1 MSIRV
6 SSNQMVYGYQK
17 QLNDANT
24 RQTSL
29 LEQGDGSKLHRP
41 SDNPVDY
48 SKFIRY
54 DTSLNENEQYTDNV
68 NTALAWMKSSDA
80 ALVNMTAIQTTFKEK
95 TIAAA
100 NDTNNTG
107 DMAAIGKEMMAEI
120 QELVSLGNTMQG
132 DSYVFGGQ
140 TDLTRPFSM
149 SERQIDRGLAKTLD
163 ETQQGFFSGDNGVEE
178 TGTLRQML
186 SLTGS
191 DGNTYYLNTK
201 DGYIY
206 TKDFVEN
213 GYKDKL
219 ADDASANV
227 DPATDAVGQIN
238 NASDFSVSA
247 FFKNTGE
254 IINKNYAAV
263 GANDDFST
271 APTELKNITIKNADN
286 TTATLSFKF
295 DTVKQQIVSFT
306 GDQKY
311 VSMVKKNGTTEPAAD
326 TVNVTAKEIFGM
338 DIFDDPSSGNAP
350 SGTAMLNQM
359 LTVHAKV
366 VGDDH
371 IWLDTDGVTVADE
384 AHAQTVKTET
394 KLGARTQLYNSV
406 STMLT
411 TQNEIITGDITDTS
425 STDVARLAVKLMQEQ
440 TIYNMSL
447 SLGARILPQSLADY
461 L

>member
-149 SERQIDRGLAKTLD
+149 SENEISRGLAKTLD

-371 IWLDTDGVTVADE
+371 AWLDTDGVTVADE

>member
-48 SKFIRY
+48 AKFIRY

-100 NDTNNTG
+100 NDTNNPT

-120 QELVSLGNTMQG
+120 QEIVSLGNTMQG

-140 TDLTRPFSM
+140 KDLTKPFEISDSKM
-149 SERQIDRGLAKTLD
+149 QRGLTKTLD
-163 ETQQGFFSGDNGVEE
+163 ETQQGFFAGANGVEE

-191 DGNTYYLNTK
+191 DGNIYYLNTK
-201 DGYIY
+201 DGYVY
-206 TKDFVEN
+206 SKEFVEN

-219 ADDASANV
+219 AQNSQ
-227 DPATDAVGQIN
+227 ATVETADAVGQID
-238 NASDFSVSA
+238 NAANFKVSTY
-247 FFKNTGE
+247 FKNTGE
-254 IINKNYAAV
+254 IIDA
-263 GANDDFST
+263 T
-271 APTELKNITIKNADN
+271 AELKVGSSL
-286 TTATLSFKF
+286 TLTF
-295 DTVKQQIVSFT
+295 DTVEQQIVSFT

-326 TVNVTAKEIFGM
+326 TVNVTAQEIFGT
-338 DIFDDPSSGNAP
+338 DIFDDTASGNAP

-366 VGDDH
+366 VSDDH

-384 AHAQTVKTET
+384 AHAQTIKTET

-447 SLGARILPQSLADY
+447 SLGGRILPQSLADY

>member
-24 RQTSL
+24 RQTTL

-41 SDNPVDY
+41 SDSPVDY
-48 SKFIRY
+48 SKFIRF
-54 DTSLNENEQYTDNV
+54 DTSLNENEQYTKNV
-68 NTALAWMKSSDA
+68 NNALAWMKASDS
-80 ALVNMTAIQTTFKEK
+80 ALVNMTAIQMTFKEK

-120 QELVSLGNTMQG
+120 QEIVSLGNTMQG

-140 TDLTRPFSM
+140 KDLTRPFSISDSQM
-149 SERQIDRGLAKTLD
+149 ERGLAKTLD

-186 SLTGS
+186 SLKGS
-191 DGNTYYLNTK
+191 DGNTYFLNTK
-201 DGYIY
+201 DGRVYSQ
-206 TKDFVEN
+206 DFVEK
-213 GYKDKL
+213 GYKDRL
-219 ADDASANV
+219 AGDSSAVVADGDEAGTISGFGGTN
-227 DPATDAVGQIN
+227 PTRK
-238 NASDFSVSA
+238 VSNY
-247 FFKNTGE
+247 FKNTGE
-254 IINKNYAAV
+254 I
-263 GANDDFST
+263 T
-271 APTELKNITIKNADN
+271 AGG
-286 TTATLSFKF
+286 LSFNESITVGGETVTLKF
-295 DTVKQQIVSFT
+295 DTVMQQIVSFT
-306 GDQKY
+306 GDNNY
-311 VSMVKKNGTTEPAAD
+311 VSMVKKNGTTEPSAD
-326 TVNVTAKEIFGM
+326 TVNATAKEIFGM
-338 DIFDDPSSGNAP
+338 DIFDDPASGNSP

-366 VGDDH
+366 VSDDH

-384 AHAQTVKTET
+384 AHSQTVKTET

-406 STMLT
+406 NSMLT
-411 TQNEIITGDITDTS
+411 TQNEIITGDITDVS
-425 STDVARLAVKLMQEQ
+425 STDVARLAVQLMQEQ